1 MSCEVIDIWVD
12 QPFRFIAVICLL
24 VFFRCIIH
32 CSELKSILSPFEQQ
46 QKLKELKHSVSACL
60 AFMDARVFMVLLGC
74 GGGLSRGHI
83 WVFLFH
89 TNVWCFSPGAASSG
103 CADPPQCARRTLV
116 PGLCSAFNRDLLNEW
131 TWLSMFVEMR
141 QRLEKQLG
149 LGHKWSH
156 WENWGVYLSVQ
167 TFV

>member
-1 MSCEVIDIWVD
+1 MMSGSIRGIPFFIPQGTPQLVHRVGPNTEVVDERTAMKQFLMSYEVIDIWVD

-60 AFMDARVFMVLLGC
+60 AFMNARIFMVLLGC

-83 WVFLFH
+83 WVFLFPH
-89 TNVWCFSPGAASSG
+89 KCLMSFPWCCLF
-103 CADPPQCARRTLV
+103 Q
-116 PGLCSAFNRDLLNEW
+116 LC
-131 TWLSMFVEMR
+131 
-141 QRLEKQLG
+141 
-149 LGHKWSH
+149 WS
-156 WENWGVYLSVQ
+156 LSVCQ
-167 TFV
+167 AYTGAWPMARIQ